1 MTASNSRLSHHAA
14 VRRLSDPVAASQFQ
28 HLLFADRWDRREVVI
43 VLAVGSKNSAE
54 LKVPHFTRFTAHWIL
69 PSQWVD
75 FIRQPWRRRRD
86 RLPTTSAQSNQSGF
100 HSQIDRSGQPRD
112 QQSQTSNCSRSRRPD
127 ARRRIAVVASLTAPK
142 MHFGYLVNQIVSRV
156 EGPQGPLFSTVQ
168 IATRRSDCPTLPP
181 HSVVYP
187 ANPTS
192 IRF

>member
-1 MTASNSRLSHHAA
+1 MTASNSRLSYQAA

-112 QQSQTSNCSRSRRPD
+112 QQSQTSNCPGRADRWHQRNCPQ
-127 ARRRIAVVASLTAPK
+127 ISLT
-142 MHFGYLVNQIVSRV
+142 
-156 EGPQGPLFSTVQ
+156 
-168 IATRRSDCPTLPP
+168 TRGRSSPEPRK
-181 HSVVYP
+181 
-187 ANPTS
+187 S
-192 IRF
+192 IR